1 MTRDG
6 KRLYSASNLPGGLGS
21 FDIYY
26 SDRTAAG
33 WGSPVNLGAKINT
46 TGGDG
51 DVVVVP
57 DGRTLIFPSKR
68 VDTLG
73 ESDLYNSRFENNFWL
88 ERPISARDSIQLAT
102 TVVRG
107 SVMTERRST

>member
-1 MTRDG
+1 MNRQ
-6 KRLYSASNLPGGLGS
+6 KSEKSRAASPPSANLHLLRQER
-21 FDIYY
+21 
-26 SDRTAAG
+26 SD
-33 WGSPVNLGAKINT
+33 
-46 TGGDG
+46 D
-51 DVVVVP
+51 
-57 DGRTLIFPSKR
+57 RTLICPSKR

-88 ERPISARDSIQLAT
+88 ELANLGPQFNTLAT